1 MTQFLTRVNRLLA
14 GVTDYRTIPYTVSY
28 VASGS
33 DQRTIYYIEVI
44 SNTSELNELAQRI
57 HKNGTLVG
65 HSRLTLGGKFNYY
78 KSRT

>member
-1 MTQFLTRVNRLLA
+1 MTQFLTRVNRLLT

-44 SNTSELNELAQRI
+44 SNTSELNELA
-57 HKNGTLVG
+57 
-65 HSRLTLGGKFNYY
+65 
-78 KSRT
+78 